1 MKTASLLRLISGA
14 AFALLSLGLAAH
26 AETLDDIRKA
36 GKIRI
41 AIDLAIPPFGMT
53 DDKMQPTGSD
63 VDLARLL
70 AKDMGVELEIV
81 TTTGP
86 TRIPL
91 LQTGKADIVI
101 STLSITADG
110 AKVIDFSPPY
120 ADHLSVVA
128 ALKTLPIKDMAD
140 LNGKKVAV
148 VRGPTQDSDL
158 PQQAKGAQLV
168 RYEDD
173 ATMALAVA
181 SGQAD
186 ILATARSLL
195 PAINKKNPA
204 RAVETKIVMQTFH
217 LAIGLRK
224 NEPRLMEWVNGWVK
238 VNLKNGKLAAIYKQY
253 HGVDIP
259 TDDLLSKAGGLQE
272 RAAGVSHVVQVR

>member
-1 MKTASLLRLISGA
+1 MRTARKLGLALA
-14 AFALLSLGLAAH
+14 AVVALLSLGLPAQAD
-26 AETLDDIRKA
+26 TLDDIRQAK
-36 GKIRI
+36 KIRI

-53 DDKMQPTGSD
+53 DDKLQPAGSD
-63 VDLARLL
+63 VDVARLL
-70 AKDMGVELEIV
+70 AKDLGVELEIV

-91 LQTGKADIVI
+91 LQTGKADLVI
-101 STLSITADG
+101 STLSITPER
-110 AKVIDFSPPY
+110 AKVIDFSLPY

-140 LNGKKVAV
+140 LDGKKVAV
-148 VRGPTQDSDL
+148 VRGTTQDTDL
-158 PQQAKGAQLV
+158 TKQAKGAQLV

-181 SGQAD
+181 SGQVD

-195 PAINKKNPA
+195 PAISRKNPA
-204 RAVETKIVMQTFH
+204 RAVESKIVMQTFY

-224 NEPRLMEWVNGWVK
+224 GEPRLMEWVNGWIK
-238 VNLKNGKLAAIYKQY
+238 ANLKNGKLNEIYKSY
-253 HGVDIP
+253 HGVGIAADI
-259 TDDLLSKAGGLQE
+259 LKAGD
-272 RAAGVSHVVQVR
+272 